1 MITFINKNGDQP
13 MSLGERDSYYED
25 FQTNTLPKGE
35 KGKIGDIHSDDLS
48 AFFKIVQKINNTH
61 HKQ

>member
-1 MITFINKNGDQP
+1 

-48 AFFKIVQKINNTH
+48 AFFKIVQKINKTH